1 MNFNWGKGIHVM
13 SGESEAIES
22 KQIFGSKLIEPNLF
36 SRCIGSLLVVLVHD
50 GAAICAAV
58 ADAVTDG
65 VGRLEGDAHAG
76 VERADAAA
84 PRHLL
89 GRAGVG
95 QVEQGVVDGRAA
107 QHDAV
112 GRRRGGAE
120 GEGNMVSSCI
130 SK

>member
-1 MNFNWGKGIHVM
+1 M
-13 SGESEAIES
+13 
-22 KQIFGSKLIEPNLF
+22 
-36 SRCIGSLLVVLVHD
+36 VLVHD

-76 VERADAAA
+76 VEGAHAAA
-84 PRHLL
+84 PGHLL
-89 GRAGVG
+89 GRGVG

-112 GRRRGGAE
+112 GRRRRGAGG
-120 GEGNMVSSCI
+120 GRVGSFSMPLLLVD
-130 SK
+130 

>member
-1 MNFNWGKGIHVM
+1 M
-13 SGESEAIES
+13 
-22 KQIFGSKLIEPNLF
+22 
-36 SRCIGSLLVVLVHD
+36 HD
-50 GAAICAAV
+50 CAAISAAV

-112 GRRRGGAE
+112 GSRGGGAE
-120 GEGNMVSSCI
+120 GKNMVSSCL
-130 SK
+130 SKYVVKTSLSNAS

>member
-1 MNFNWGKGIHVM
+1 M

-120 GEGNMVSSCI
+120 RGIIWFHLALANR
-130 SK
+130 